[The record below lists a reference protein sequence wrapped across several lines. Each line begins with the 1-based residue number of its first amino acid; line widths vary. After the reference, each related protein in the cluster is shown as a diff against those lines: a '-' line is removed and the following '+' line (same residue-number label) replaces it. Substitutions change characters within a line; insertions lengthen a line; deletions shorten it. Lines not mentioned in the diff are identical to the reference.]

1 MVLPAASPGRPP
13 KDGPATGHPMAG
25 ILFLLAALVLLPIMD
40 GCAKLLSQRLS
51 VFEITWARYTIHWVL
66 LLPLLLARYGW
77 RAFKPARLGMQL
89 ARSAM
94 LLVGTVLF
102 FFGLAYMP
110 VADTLAL
117 FFVSPLVATALSP
130 WILGEKV
137 GQRRYAAV
145 LIGFIGALIIFRPGI
160 GVFRWPALFPFAS
173 GFCYAFYALWTRQLA
188 GSAAPLITAGFT
200 ALVGA
205 LATSVTAPLF
215 WVMPTAG
222 EAGLMLA
229 IGLIAA
235 IGHYLLIRAYERA
248 PASLLAPFGYFE
260 IIMAVVVGLVLFG
273 DFPDLWTWVGIAV
286 LVGSGLYISLR
297 ERKLM
302 IQGADL

>member
-1 MVLPAASPGRPP
+1 L
-13 KDGPATGHPMAG
+13 AG
-25 ILFLLAALVLLPIMD
+25 ILFLLAAMVLLPLMD

-51 VFEITWARYTIHWVL
+51 VFEITWARYTVHWVL
-66 LLPLLLARYGW
+66 LLPLLIARHGW
-77 RAFKPARLGMQL
+77 QAFRPAHLGMQL
-89 ARSAM
+89 ARSTT

-110 VADTLAL
+110 MADTLAL
-117 FFVSPLVATALSP
+117 SSFRPDRDGAVALDP
-130 WILGEKV
+130 GEKV
-137 GQRRYAAV
+137 GRRYAAV
-145 LIGFIGALIIFRPGI
+145 LIGFIGALIIFRPGHR
-160 GVFRWPALFPFAS
+160 GRSAGPPCSLRLGLLLRLLRALDPPVA
-173 GFCYAFYALWTRQLA
+173 A
-188 GSAAPLITAGFT
+188 GRTLITAGFT

-215 WVMPTAG
+215 WVMPTVG

-229 IGLIAA
+229 IGSIAA
-235 IGHYLLIRAYERA
+235 IGHYLLIQAYERA

-260 IIMAVVVGLVLFG
+260 IIMAVVVGFVLFG